1 MNTVISALLGILFA
15 VLGTA
20 TVFLMFHLWG
30 YPFDKVTRKSEAPK
44 ALMLLHRV
52 IGFAF
57 VALYLVMMAQMV
69 PRLWSYQ
76 VEFPARTV
84 AHICLGVTIGFLL
97 MVKVSIIR
105 FFRHLEEWMPFLGTG
120 VLLCTYLLLALSV
133 PFAFKERAL
142 RAKALGGDV
151 MSPAS
156 LARLARILPEA
167 GLPTGVPV
175 ATLATPDALREGR
188 NVLLTKCVQCHDL
201 KTILTKPR
209 APRDWV
215 QTVERMA
222 EKPVYG
228 DGMADYERWVVSAY
242 LIGISPELQQS
253 ARKARAQKEQ
263 AKENKV
269 AAVTAMEG
277 VTDATFEPA
286 VAKQV
291 FERKCTQCHE
301 VADTEKHPWKDADE
315 VKVVVERMV
324 DNGLEATPEEL
335 DVCRKYVTVTYV
347 KTAAKPAATVVAAP
361 SETAPKEAKE
371 ALPKEAKEALPKDP
385 TGAKAAKK
393 APAAASASA
402 APASVASAGATSAP
416 AAPAE
421 ATCGKK
427 GLPDCPMQAWMR
439 GNAAVAASSD
449 DGAMVAG
456 VFERI
461 ARLAPPGYGAW
472 AQISNDGAAAAR
484 SGDMKAART
493 ACATCH
499 TQYRNKYK
507 AEMRA
512 APLR

>member
-1 MNTVISALLGILFA
+1 VIVNTVVSALLGILFA
-15 VLGTA
+15 VLGTV

-30 YPFDKVTRKSEAPK
+30 YPFDKVARKSEAPK
-44 ALMLLHRV
+44 GLMLLHRI
-52 IGFAF
+52 IGFSF
-57 VALYLVMMAQMV
+57 VAVYLVMMVMMV

-76 VEFPARTV
+76 VEFPPRTV

-120 VLLCTYLLLALSV
+120 ILLCTYLLLALSV

-156 LARLARILPEA
+156 LARLARVLPDA
-167 GLPTGVPV
+167 GLPAGVPV
-175 ATLATPDALREGR
+175 ATLATPEALREGR
-188 NVLLTKCVQCHDL
+188 AVLLTKCVQCHDL

-215 QTVERMA
+215 QTVDRMA

-228 DGMADYERWVVSAY
+228 DTMADHERWVVSAY

-263 AKENKV
+263 VKEKKI

-277 VTDATFEPA
+277 VTDAAFDPA
-286 VAKQV
+286 AGKQV
-291 FERKCTQCHE
+291 FEKKCTQCHE
-301 VADTEKHPWKDADE
+301 VTDTEKHPWKDADE

-335 DVCRKYVTVTYV
+335 DACRKYVTVTYV
-347 KTAAKPAATVVAAP
+347 KTVAKPAATGVAAP
-361 SETAPKEAKE
+361 AEPAPKDAKE
-371 ALPKEAKEALPKDP
+371 PAPKDAKEPAPKD
-385 TGAKAAKK
+385 AKAAKK
-393 APAAASASA
+393 APAAAASASA
-402 APASVASAGATSAP
+402 AATASASAGAPTTP
-416 AAPAE
+416 ATPQE

-439 GNAAVAASSD
+439 GNAAVAASAD

-456 VFERI
+456 VFDRI

-499 TQYRNKYK
+499 GQYRNKYK
-507 AEMRA
+507 AEIRA